1 MRARTGLFGAILAV
15 LVMLVALG
23 AGPVASAVAAPT
35 LTMDTSPG
43 GTTTNITTPFFG
55 GSTNDFLDA
64 VVVKIY
70 AGNTASG
77 TPVQTPASE
86 TPASG
91 TWGVTASPLAE
102 GTYTAVAEQAEL
114 GGLLESTTTSPV
126 TFTIV
131 TASPTVTLNSIS
143 SPSKNTKPSF
153 SGEATDTTPVVVHIF
168 NSSNSEVSSAE
179 ATNAPGSWNSGSASP
194 ALSSGEYHAVA
205 TQASS
210 VGNPGGTSNSIKFT
224 VDTTSPTVTLNSIS
238 SPSSNTNPSFS
249 GEASDTTAVVIHIFN
264 SSNSEV
270 SSAEATNAPGGW
282 NSGGAS
288 PSLSSGQYHAVAT
301 QASSLG
307 NPQGVSNT
315 IKFTVST
322 ASPSVTL
329 DSIPS
334 PSNNTTPSFSGEAS
348 DTTAVVVHIFNSS
361 NTEVSSAEA
370 TNAPG
375 GWNSG
380 GASPSLSSGQYHAVA
395 TQASSLGNPQ
405 GVSNTIKFTVSTAS
419 PGVSL
424 NSITTPSNNT
434 KPSFSGEASDTT
446 PVIVHIYNVFSVEV
460 SSAEA
465 TNAPGSWNSGSA
477 SPSLSSGQYS
487 AVATQASS
495 LGNPQGVSNTIKFT
509 VETASPTVTLNQ
521 PPSPSKD
528 STPSF
533 TGTASDTEQVTVR
546 IYKGAKAEGGAV
558 SFATASGTGGGWS
571 SGEASP
577 SLSAGEYTA
586 QASQPSSLGNPAGKS
601 NAVTFTVNTSPPTV
615 TLNSIKTPSN
625 NTTPSFTGFASD
637 TETVTIH
644 IYSGSTEVSSA
655 TAGGTGGDWSS
666 GGASPAL
673 SSGQYS
679 AIATQASSLGNP
691 TGKSNTVSFTVS
703 TAAPTVALSSVK
715 SPSNNTTPS
724 FTGFASDTEQVTI
737 HIYPGSTPT
746 GTEVASAAATGTGGN
761 WSSGQ
766 ASPALSSGQYT
777 AIATQPSSLGNPG
790 GTSNAV
796 TFTVD
801 TSSPT
806 VSLNAPPSPSK
817 DTTPLFTGTATDS
830 TKVVVHIFDS
840 TNTEVASANTSP
852 GGGAFSTENE
862 NSLAS
867 GSYTAIATQ
876 ASSLGNPQGVS
887 NLVSFTVNT
896 APPTVTLNSPAV
908 RSNNTTPAFTGTGT
922 DHTAVTVEIFKGSK
936 AEGTAVSTASASGT
950 GGGWTSGNAAPALP
964 NGQYTAVAIQS
975 SSLGNP
981 AGRSSSVTFEVDTS
995 APTVIL
1001 NQLAS
1006 PNNVTV
1012 PAFSG
1017 TGSDTETVTI
1027 QVFKGKKAEG
1037 TVVASATAP
1046 GTGGAWTSGNASP
1059 ALVSGEY
1066 TAIATQP
1073 SSLKNK
1079 AGVSTPMTFTV
1090 ETASPKVT
1098 LNQLAKPLSN
1108 NATPAFTGTATDITP
1123 VTVEIFKATAGKPE
1137 GAFVATATA
1146 GGTGAAWTSAATTP
1160 ALASGEY
1167 SAIARQPSSAHN
1179 ADGLSKAIVFTVN
1192 TAPPTLTLVQPKS
1205 PNNNLT
1211 PTFTGTATDTTKVV
1225 VRILNAAKLEVA
1237 KATATPTGSV
1247 SPLTFTANNET
1258 SLSNGT
1264 YTATAAQESS
1274 LGNKEGVSNVVTFT
1288 VNTLPPTVTL
1298 TAPPSPS
1305 NSRAP
1310 IFSGTA
1316 SDSTPVTVEIY
1327 AGTTATGTP
1336 IATATGTPV
1345 AGSPTCTAPLPCW
1358 TSGPTTPELPKAKRI
1373 YTAVA
1378 TEKSSILGNPTG
1390 VSAVIHFIV
1399 DPAAPTVSLNAPPA
1413 RTNNTTPSF
1422 TGSAEDN
1429 TPVTVEIYAGA
1440 GVEGKPKAFST
1451 ATATGTGG
1459 GWASGPASPALPDGP
1474 YTVVSSQYNQTN
1486 KEAVGSSQRFTFT
1499 VDTVPPHVVLSAPA
1513 SGSST
1518 SGGSE
1523 TVSGTAGSEE
1533 GDLPHVTVRLYS
1545 GNTIG
1550 GQAPL
1555 QSITVNTIGT
1565 TWSATVGGLTPGT
1578 YTVRAEQPD
1587 TAGNTGVSAPSTFV
1601 VNGSLAPA
1609 HAPPPPSASFSWF
1622 PSSPRAGESVSL
1634 VSSSTDPTSAITA
1647 FAWDVAGTGAFATGG
1662 PGTSTTFAAPGN
1674 HLVQLRVTD
1683 ANGLSSVASATIPVG
1698 APLFTLMQPFPIV
1711 RITST
1716 GTRSGVRLRQL
1727 GVLAAPG
1734 AKITVICKGRACPAK
1749 SQSHMASVSRTRSGF
1764 IEFRRFERNLPAGVV
1779 LEIRVTRAGRVGKYT
1794 RFVVRRA
1801 KVPVRFDACLDGL
1814 LVKPVGCPAR

>member
-1 MRARTGLFGAILAV
+1 MRARTGLFGAILTV
-15 LVMLVALG
+15 LIMLVALG
-23 AGPVASAVAAPT
+23 AGPVGSAVAAPT

-43 GTTTNITTPFFG
+43 GTTTNITTPSFG
-55 GSTNDFLDA
+55 GSTNDFVDP
-64 VVVKIY
+64 VVVNIY
-70 AGNTASG
+70 KGKTVSG
-77 TPVQTPASE
+77 GPVQTPASE
-86 TPASG
+86 TPVSG
-91 TWGVTASPLAE
+91 TWGATASPLAE

-126 TFTIV
+126 TFTVI
-131 TASPTVTLNSIS
+131 TASP
-143 SPSKNTKPSF
+143 
-153 SGEATDTTPVVVHIF
+153 A
-168 NSSNSEVSSAE
+168 
-179 ATNAPGSWNSGSASP
+179 
-194 ALSSGEYHAVA
+194 
-205 TQASS
+205 
-210 VGNPGGTSNSIKFT
+210 
-224 VDTTSPTVTLNSIS
+224 VTLNSIS
-238 SPSSNTNPSFS
+238 SPSS
-249 GEASDTTAVVIHIFN
+249 
-264 SSNSEV
+264 
-270 SSAEATNAPGGW
+270 
-282 NSGGAS
+282 
-288 PSLSSGQYHAVAT
+288 
-301 QASSLG
+301 
-307 NPQGVSNT
+307 
-315 IKFTVST
+315 
-322 ASPSVTL
+322 
-329 DSIPS
+329 
-334 PSNNTTPSFSGEAS
+334 NTTPSFSGEAS

-375 GWNSG
+375 EWNSG
-380 GASPSLSSGQYHAVA
+380 QATSPLSSGQYTAVA
-395 TQASSLGNPQ
+395 TQASSLDNPQ
-405 GVSNTIKFTVSTAS
+405 GASNTI
-419 PGVSL
+419 
-424 NSITTPSNNT
+424 N
-434 KPSFSGEASDTT
+434 
-446 PVIVHIYNVFSVEV
+446 
-460 SSAEA
+460 
-465 TNAPGSWNSGSA
+465 
-477 SPSLSSGQYS
+477 
-487 AVATQASS
+487 
-495 LGNPQGVSNTIKFT
+495 FT

-533 TGTASDTEQVTVR
+533 TGTASDTETVTVR
-546 IYKGAKAEGGAV
+546 IYKGGKAEGSPISA
-558 SFATASGTGGGWS
+558 ATASGTGGSWS

-601 NAVTFTVNTSPPTV
+601 NAVTFTINTSPPTV

-691 TGKSNTVSFTVS
+691 TGKSNTVTFTVS

-777 AIATQPSSLGNPG
+777 AIATQPSSLGNPS

-806 VSLNAPPSPSK
+806 VTLNSPPSPSK

-830 TKVVVHIFDS
+830 TQVVIHIFDS
-840 TNTEVASANTSP
+840 TNTEVAKATASP
-852 GGGAFSTENE
+852 GGGSFSSENE
-862 NSLAS
+862 SGLSS

-876 ASSLGNPQGVS
+876 ASLLGNPQGVS

-922 DHTAVTVEIFKGSK
+922 DNTAVTVEIFKGSK

-950 GGGWTSGNAAPALP
+950 GGGWTSGNAAPALA

-975 SSLGNP
+975 SSLDNP
-981 AGRSSSVTFEVDTS
+981 AGRSPSVTFEVDTS

-1046 GTGGAWTSGNASP
+1046 GTGGVWSSGNASP

-1179 ADGLSKAIVFTVN
+1179 PDGLSKAIVFTVN
-1192 TAPPTLTLVQPKS
+1192 TAPPTVTLVQPKS

-1225 VRILNAAKLEVA
+1225 IRILDAANLEVA
-1237 KATATPTGSV
+1237 KATATPSGSGT
-1247 SPLTFTANNET
+1247 PLTFTTSNEA

-1264 YTATAAQESS
+1264 YTATATQESS

-1298 TAPPSPS
+1298 SAPPSPS
-1305 NSRAP
+1305 NNRAP

-1316 SDSTPVTVEIY
+1316 SDTTPVTVEIY
-1327 AGTTATGTP
+1327 SGTTATGTP

-1358 TSGPTTPELPKAKRI
+1358 TSGPTTPELPKSKRI

-1378 TEKSSILGNPTG
+1378 REKSSILGNPTG
-1390 VSAVIHFIV
+1390 VSSVVHFIV
-1399 DPAAPTVSLNAPPA
+1399 DPEAPTVALNSPPA

-1440 GVEGKPKAFST
+1440 GVEGKPKPFST

-1523 TVSGTAGSEE
+1523 AVSGTAGTEE
-1533 GDLPHVTVRLYS
+1533 GDLPHVTVRLYP
-1545 GNTIG
+1545 GPTIG

-1555 QSITVNTIGT
+1555 QSITVNTIGKN
-1565 TWSATVGGLTPGT
+1565 WSATVGGLTPGT
-1578 YTVRAEQPD
+1578 YTLRAEQPD

-1601 VNGSLAPA
+1601 VNGSLAP
-1609 HAPPPPSASFSWF
+1609 APPPPSASFSWF

-1647 FAWDVAGTGAFATGG
+1647 FAWDVAGTGLFATGG
-1662 PGTSTTFAAPGN
+1662 PGTTTAFSTPGN

-1716 GTRSGVRLRQL
+1716 RTRSGVRLRQL

-1749 SQSHMASVSRTRSGF
+1749 SQSHMASVSRARSGF

-1794 RFVVRRA
+1794 RFVVRRG

-1814 LVKPVGCPAR
+1814 LVKPVGCPAL

>member
-1 MRARTGLFGAILAV
+1 MSVWRRLVGGIVLAIALLA
-15 LVMLVALG
+15 A
-23 AGPVASAVAAPT
+23 APVASAMASIT
-35 LTMDTSPG
+35 IESSPG
-43 GTTTNITTPFFG
+43 GTTTNNTTPTF
-55 GSTNDFLDA
+55 S
-64 VVVKIY
+64 
-70 AGNTASG
+70 GNTTDTADNLTLNIYSG
-77 TPVQTPASE
+77 TAAEGIPVQTLATTLPPSE
-86 TPASG
+86 EKWSL
-91 TWGVTASPLAE
+91 TASPPLTE
-102 GTYTAVAEQAEL
+102 GTYTARAEQTEL
-114 GGLLESTTTSPV
+114 GGLGEVHTSAPV

-131 TASPTVTLNSIS
+131 TASPTVTLTG
-143 SPSKNTKPSF
+143 PPKLSK
-153 SGEATDTTPVVVHIF
+153 V
-168 NSSNSEVSSAE
+168 
-179 ATNAPGSWNSGSASP
+179 
-194 ALSSGEYHAVA
+194 
-205 TQASS
+205 
-210 VGNPGGTSNSIKFT
+210 
-224 VDTTSPTVTLNSIS
+224 
-238 SPSSNTNPSFS
+238 
-249 GEASDTTAVVIHIFN
+249 
-264 SSNSEV
+264 
-270 SSAEATNAPGGW
+270 
-282 NSGGAS
+282 
-288 PSLSSGQYHAVAT
+288 
-301 QASSLG
+301 
-307 NPQGVSNT
+307 
-315 IKFTVST
+315 
-322 ASPSVTL
+322 
-329 DSIPS
+329 
-334 PSNNTTPSFSGEAS
+334 
-348 DTTAVVVHIFNSS
+348 
-361 NTEVSSAEA
+361 
-370 TNAPG
+370 
-375 GWNSG
+375 
-380 GASPSLSSGQYHAVA
+380 
-395 TQASSLGNPQ
+395 
-405 GVSNTIKFTVSTAS
+405 
-419 PGVSL
+419 
-424 NSITTPSNNT
+424 T

-446 PVIVHIYNVFSVEV
+446 EVVVHILNAAKAEV
-460 SSAEA
+460 
-465 TNAPGSWNSGSA
+465 GSA
-477 SPSLSSGQYS
+477 TATPSSGTWSTSNESTLGDGTYT
-487 AVATQASS
+487 AYATQESS
-495 LGNPQGVSNTIKFT
+495 LGNPEGKSSSVEFTID
-509 VETASPTVTLNQ
+509 TASPTVTLNQ
-521 PPSPSKD
+521 PKSPSND
-528 STPSF
+528 TTPSF
-533 TGTASDTEQVTVR
+533 TGTASDTTLVTVR
-546 IYKGAKAEGGAV
+546 IYAGSKAGGTALSTATSAGSGGAW
-558 SFATASGTGGGWS
+558 T

-577 SLSAGEYTA
+577 PLTSGEYTA
-586 QASQPSSLGNPAGKS
+586 VASQPSSLGNPEGKS
-601 NAVTFTVNTSPPTV
+601 SPVTFVVSTASPTV
-615 TLNSIKTPSN
+615 TLNTPKSPSN
-625 NTTPSFTGFASD
+625 DTTPFFTGFASD
-637 TETVTIH
+637 TTPVTIA
-644 IYSGSTEVSSA
+644 IYPGSKAQGTPAASA
-655 TAGGTGGDWSS
+655 EASGTGGDWTS
-666 GGASPAL
+666 GSASPAL
-673 SSGQYS
+673 TSGQYT
-679 AIATQASSLGNP
+679 AVATQTSSLGNP
-691 TGKSNTVSFTVS
+691 SGTSAPVTFTVS
-703 TAAPTVALSSVK
+703 TAAPTVALSSVE

-777 AIATQPSSLGNPG
+777 AIATQPSSLGNPS

-796 TFTVD
+796 TFTVN

-806 VSLNAPPSPSK
+806 VTLNSPPALSK

-840 TNTEVASANTSP
+840 ANTEVASATTTP
-852 GGGAFSTENE
+852 GGGTFSTENE
-862 NSLAS
+862 SSLAS

-922 DHTAVTVEIFKGSK
+922 DNTAVTVEIFKGSK

-950 GGGWTSGNAAPALP
+950 GGGWTSGNAAPALA

-1046 GTGGAWTSGNASP
+1046 GTGGVWTSGNASP

-1098 LNQLAKPLSN
+1098 LNKLAKPLSN

-1167 SAIARQPSSAHN
+1167 SAVARQPSSAHN
-1179 ADGLSKAIVFTVN
+1179 PDGLSKAIVFTVN
-1192 TAPPTLTLVQPKS
+1192 TAPPTVTLVQPKS

-1211 PTFTGTATDTTKVV
+1211 PIFTGTATDTTKVV
-1225 VRILNAAKLEVA
+1225 IRILNSASLEVA
-1237 KATATPTGSV
+1237 KATATPSGSGT
-1247 SPLTFTANNET
+1247 PLTFTTSNEA

-1264 YTATAAQESS
+1264 YTATATQESS

-1298 TAPPSPS
+1298 SAPPSPS
-1305 NSRAP
+1305 NNRAP

-1316 SDSTPVTVEIY
+1316 SDTTPVTVEIY
-1327 AGTTATGTP
+1327 SGTIATGTP

-1358 TSGPTTPELPKAKRI
+1358 TSGPTTPELPKSKRI

-1378 TEKSSILGNPTG
+1378 NEKSSILGNHTG
-1390 VSAVIHFIV
+1390 VSGVIHFVV

-1422 TGSAEDN
+1422 TGSAEDT

-1440 GVEGKPKAFST
+1440 GVEGKPKPFST

-1486 KEAVGSSQRFTFT
+1486 IEAVGSSQRFTFT

-1523 TVSGTAGSEE
+1523 AVSGTAGTEE
-1533 GDLPHVTVRLYS
+1533 GDLPHVTVRLYP
-1545 GNTIG
+1545 GPTIG

-1555 QSITVNTIGT
+1555 QSITVNTIGKN
-1565 TWSATVGGLTPGT
+1565 WSATVGGLTPGT
-1578 YTVRAEQPD
+1578 YTLRAEQPD

-1647 FAWDVAGTGAFATGG
+1647 FAWDVAGTGLFATGG
-1662 PGTSTTFAAPGN
+1662 PGTTTTFSTPGN

-1716 GTRSGVRLRQL
+1716 RTRSGVRLRQL

-1749 SQSHMASVSRTRSGF
+1749 SQSHMASVSRARSGF

-1794 RFVVRRA
+1794 RFVVRRG

-1814 LVKPVGCPAR
+1814 LVKPVGCPAL

>member
-1 MRARTGLFGAILAV
+1 MRARTGLFGAILTV
-15 LVMLVALG
+15 LIMLVALG

-43 GTTTNITTPFFG
+43 GTTTNITTPSFG
-55 GSTNDFLDA
+55 GSTNDFVDA

-77 TPVQTPASE
+77 SPVQTPTSE
-86 TPASG
+86 TPATG
-91 TWGVTASPLAE
+91 TWGATASPLAE

-126 TFTIV
+126 TFTVI
-131 TASPTVTLNSIS
+131 TASPAVTLNSIS
-143 SPSKNTKPSF
+143 SPSSNTTPSFSGEASDTTPVVVHIYNSSSEQVASAEATNAPGTWNSGSASPALSSGQYTAVATQSSSLGNPAGTSNGVKFTISTASPSVTLKSITSPSNKTKPSF
-153 SGEATDTTPVVVHIF
+153 SGEATDTTPVV
-168 NSSNSEVSSAE
+168 
-179 ATNAPGSWNSGSASP
+179 
-194 ALSSGEYHAVA
+194 
-205 TQASS
+205 
-210 VGNPGGTSNSIKFT
+210 
-224 VDTTSPTVTLNSIS
+224 
-238 SPSSNTNPSFS
+238 
-249 GEASDTTAVVIHIFN
+249 
-264 SSNSEV
+264 
-270 SSAEATNAPGGW
+270 
-282 NSGGAS
+282 
-288 PSLSSGQYHAVAT
+288 
-301 QASSLG
+301 
-307 NPQGVSNT
+307 
-315 IKFTVST
+315 
-322 ASPSVTL
+322 
-329 DSIPS
+329 
-334 PSNNTTPSFSGEAS
+334 
-348 DTTAVVVHIFNSS
+348 
-361 NTEVSSAEA
+361 
-370 TNAPG
+370 
-375 GWNSG
+375 
-380 GASPSLSSGQYHAVA
+380 
-395 TQASSLGNPQ
+395 
-405 GVSNTIKFTVSTAS
+405 
-419 PGVSL
+419 
-424 NSITTPSNNT
+424 
-434 KPSFSGEASDTT
+434 
-446 PVIVHIYNVFSVEV
+446 VHIYNVFSVEV

-465 TNAPGSWNSGSA
+465 TNAPGEWNSGQA
-477 SPSLSSGQYS
+477 TSPLSSGQYT

-495 LGNPQGVSNTIKFT
+495 LGNPQGASNTINFT

-533 TGTASDTEQVTVR
+533 TGTASDTEAVTVR
-546 IYKGAKAEGGAV
+546 IYKGGKAEGSPISA
-558 SFATASGTGGGWS
+558 ATASGTGGSWS

-601 NAVTFTVNTSPPTV
+601 NAVTFTINTSPPTV

-691 TGKSNTVSFTVS
+691 TGKSNTVTFTVS

-777 AIATQPSSLGNPG
+777 AIATQPSSLGNPS

-806 VSLNAPPSPSK
+806 VTLNSPPALSK

-840 TNTEVASANTSP
+840 TNTEVASAATTP
-852 GGGAFSTENE
+852 GGGTFSTENE
-862 NSLAS
+862 SSLAS

-876 ASSLGNPQGVS
+876 ASLLGNPQGVS

-922 DHTAVTVEIFKGSK
+922 DNTAVTVEIFKGSK

-950 GGGWTSGNAAPALP
+950 GGGWTSGNAAPALA

-981 AGRSSSVTFEVDTS
+981 AGRSPSVTFEVDTS

-1046 GTGGAWTSGNASP
+1046 GTGGVWSSGNASP

-1179 ADGLSKAIVFTVN
+1179 PDGLSKAIVFTVN
-1192 TAPPTLTLVQPKS
+1192 TAPPTVTLVQPKS

-1225 VRILNAAKLEVA
+1225 IRILDAANLEVA
-1237 KATATPTGSV
+1237 KATATPSGSGT
-1247 SPLTFTANNET
+1247 PLTFTTSNEA

-1264 YTATAAQESS
+1264 YTATATQESS

-1298 TAPPSPS
+1298 IAPPSPS
-1305 NSRAP
+1305 NTRAP
-1310 IFSGTA
+1310 IFTGTA
-1316 SDSTPVTVEIY
+1316 SDTMPVTVEIY
-1327 AGTTATGTP
+1327 LGTTVTGTP
-1336 IATATGTPV
+1336 IATATSTVPE
-1345 AGSPTCTAPLPCW
+1345 TCTAPLPCW
-1358 TSGPTTPELPKAKRI
+1358 TSGPTTPELPKSKRI

-1378 TEKSSILGNPTG
+1378 REKSSILGNPTG
-1390 VSAVIHFIV
+1390 VSSVVHFIV
-1399 DPAAPTVSLNAPPA
+1399 DPEAPTVALNSPPA

-1440 GVEGKPKAFST
+1440 GVEGKPKPFST

-1523 TVSGTAGSEE
+1523 AVSGTAGTEE
-1533 GDLPHVTVRLYS
+1533 GDLPHVTVRLYP
-1545 GNTIG
+1545 GPTIG

-1555 QSITVNTIGT
+1555 QSITVNTIGKN
-1565 TWSATVGGLTPGT
+1565 WSATVGGLTPGT
-1578 YTVRAEQPD
+1578 YTLRAEQPD

-1609 HAPPPPSASFSWF
+1609 PPPPSASFSWF

-1634 VSSSTDPTSAITA
+1634 ASSSTDPTSAITA
-1647 FAWDVAGTGAFATGG
+1647 FAWDVAGTGLFATGG
-1662 PGTSTTFAAPGN
+1662 PGTTTTFSTPGN

-1716 GTRSGVRLRQL
+1716 RTRSGVRLRQL

-1749 SQSHMASVSRTRSGF
+1749 SQSHMASVSRARSGF

-1794 RFVVRRA
+1794 RFVVRRG

-1814 LVKPVGCPAR
+1814 LVKPVGCPAL